1 MQGSSDGNQV
11 CGAEFMRVCFFFSV
25 SREIVSTALEYNGFL
40 TAFEFCLHSL
50 THTPAH
56 HCTEAHVR

>member
-11 CGAEFMRVCFFFSV
+11 CGAEFMRDRVFLFSV

-50 THTPAH
+50 THTPAP
-56 HCTEAHVR
+56 CTPLH